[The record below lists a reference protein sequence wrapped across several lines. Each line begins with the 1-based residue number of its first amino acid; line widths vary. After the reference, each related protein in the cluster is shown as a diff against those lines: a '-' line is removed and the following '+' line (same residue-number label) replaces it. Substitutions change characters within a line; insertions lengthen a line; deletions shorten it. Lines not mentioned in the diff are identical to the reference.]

1 MPRIPRGLV
10 DGFIYHV
17 INRGNGRQKVFH
29 KEQDYEAFINL
40 MEEAK
45 GRHPVKILAYCLIP
59 NHFHMV
65 LKPEK
70 AEDLS
75 KFMQWSM
82 TSHVRRYHRHYGT
95 TGHVWQ
101 GRFKSFVIREDNH
114 LLTVLRYV
122 EGNPVRAGLVSSAKE
137 WEWSSHGERIG
148 NKKRKLVDDPPIEMP
163 VEWDKYVNEPLT
175 EKELER
181 LWQSVNRQS
190 PFGDIIWQQKV
201 CKAYGLESTI
211 RPVGRPKKNE
221 EGKKR

>member
-1 MPRIPRGLV
+1 MPRIPRGLI

-17 INRGNGRQKVFH
+17 INRGNGRQEVFH

-70 AEDLS
+70 AEELS

-101 GRFKSFVIREDNH
+101 GRFKSFIIREDNH
-114 LLTVLRYV
+114 LLTV
-122 EGNPVRAGLVSSAKE
+122 
-137 WEWSSHGERIG
+137 RI
-148 NKKRKLVDDPPIEMP
+148 NLD
-163 VEWDKYVNEPLT
+163 Y
-175 EKELER
+175 
-181 LWQSVNRQS
+181 
-190 PFGDIIWQQKV
+190 
-201 CKAYGLESTI
+201 CI
-211 RPVGRPKKNE
+211 RVF
-221 EGKKR
+221 

>member
-114 LLTVLRYV
+114 LLTVL
-122 EGNPVRAGLVSSAKE
+122 EGEKGDRLLLGKGDRFE
-137 WEWSSHGERIG
+137 FE
-148 NKKRKLVDDPPIEMP
+148 
-163 VEWDKYVNEPLT
+163 T
-175 EKELER
+175 EILMA
-181 LWQSVNRQS
+181 
-190 PFGDIIWQQKV
+190 V
-201 CKAYGLESTI
+201 CGGG
-211 RPVGRPKKNE
+211 V
-221 EGKKR
+221 